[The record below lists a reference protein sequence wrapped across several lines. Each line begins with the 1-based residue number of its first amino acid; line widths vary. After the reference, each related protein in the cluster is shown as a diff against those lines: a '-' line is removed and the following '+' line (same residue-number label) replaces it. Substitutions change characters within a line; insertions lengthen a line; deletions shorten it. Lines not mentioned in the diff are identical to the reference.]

1 MDRFRWCSDQV
12 EHLGLAG
19 SSGADEEAIVL
30 QQLGVRLYDGSER
43 TSFDNG
49 ALILTTHRL
58 LWKSSPSTT
67 EPFVALPL
75 AAVLDVRFEEGGGL
89 VRNRTPKI
97 LLRLLSVAALQ
108 NTLASLPHPLPW
120 VDRWR
125 TDEFAYSVFGHS
137 NENHVKLGFTR
148 TGDREFLRALEEVL
162 RAKVWTTSLVP
173 SATSRLLIGAG
184 IGAIQRQQAAR
195 AGITDTQLEE
205 AFDDLNKLMAH
216 AKEIVTLSRNL
227 ARRARDAKDG
237 QLTTSET
244 TELRSAMLSVGI
256 SDEYG
261 SRQTDRKSANSDSFH
276 TQLAHQLSDLFT
288 PLLTSCTDSHAGA
301 GCIDLPSAYCRINRA
316 RGMQLISPDDLLRAC
331 HLLEREQLPL
341 RLKCFPSGLL
351 TLQLASENES
361 ETLKATA
368 ELVQER
374 GSLTADEMAR
384 ATSLPTILVRERL
397 LAVEDA
403 GLVCRDDSEAG
414 LRFYPNLFVTR
425 VS

>member
-49 ALILTTHRL
+49 ALVLTTHRL
-58 LWKSSPSTT
+58 LWKSSADTT

-75 AAVLDVRFEEGGGL
+75 AAVLDVRLEEGGGL
-89 VRNRTPKI
+89 VRSRTPK
-97 LLRLLSVAALQ
+97 LVLRLLSVAALQ
-108 NTLASLPHPLPW
+108 NALASLPHPLPW
-120 VDRWR
+120 IDRWR
-125 TDEFAYSVFGHS
+125 ANEFSYSVVGHS
-137 NENHVKLGFTR
+137 YENHVKLGFTR
-148 TGDREFLRALEEVL
+148 TGDREFLMALKEVL
-162 RAKVWTTSLVP
+162 QAKVWAASLVP
-173 SATSRLLIGAG
+173 STASRHHIGAG

-205 AFDDLNKLMAH
+205 AFDDLNKLMTH
-216 AKEIVTLSRNL
+216 AKEIVMLSRNL

-237 QLTTSET
+237 QWTTNET
-244 TELRSAMLSVGI
+244 AELRSAMLSVGI

-261 SRQTDRKSANSDSFH
+261 SRQTDRKSVNPDSFH
-276 TQLAHQLSDLFT
+276 TQLAHQLCDLLT
-288 PLLTSCTDSHAGA
+288 PLLTNCTDSQAGA
-301 GCIDLPSAYCRINRA
+301 GCIDLPSVYCRINRA

-368 ELVQER
+368 ELVHKR

-384 ATSLPTILVRERL
+384 ATNLPTVLVRERL

-414 LRFYPNLFVTR
+414 LRFYPNLFLTR